1 MVHMKLSSKINSVF
15 IILLLLIAVSCSTT
29 KNIYIEI
36 PLKAEKE
43 IPERIQS
50 LALINRT
57 VNDQYTDIKSDS
69 LQKMFYIQNFR
80 LDTTIYDLSA
90 VDTML
95 NATGELLYESGRF
108 DFVIPQNRFLD
119 AQKNSFFTSTM
130 PWEEVKSLCETF
142 QTDAVLSIDMYSTRI
157 VTNYKTDNYF
167 NTEFN
172 QFVSAS
178 VAQMAVIYEVLFRMY
193 DPIEEKIVVT
203 EFFKDTLAWED
214 AATSARELF
223 QHFTP
228 VKQALA
234 EAGIAAALDFSEK
247 ISPTWRE
254 ETRPFYVKGDDNLK
268 SAGILIDNG
277 QWDQAIALWTKTV
290 EQAGSKNI
298 KSKAQL
304 NIAIAYEIQGDI
316 ENAISWALKSYE
328 TMYRPITYQYLELLE
343 KRKKELEKLKQ

>member
-1 MVHMKLSSKINSVF
+1 MKIASKINSVF
-15 IILLLLIAVSCSTT
+15 IVFLFLLAVSCTST

-57 VNDQYTDIKSDS
+57 VNNEYTDLKSDS
-69 LQKMFYIQNFR
+69 LQKMFYTHNFR

-90 VDTML
+90 IDTML
-95 NATGELLYESGRF
+95 NATGELLFESGRF
-108 DFVIPQNRFLD
+108 DFVIPKNRFLE

-130 PWEEVKSLCETF
+130 PWEEVKTLCETF

-157 VTNYKTDNYF
+157 VTNYKTEDYF
-167 NTEFN
+167 NPEFN

-178 VAQMAVIYEVLFRMY
+178 IAQMGVIYEALFRMY
-193 DPIEEKIVVT
+193 DPLEEKIVAT
-203 EFFKDTLAWED
+203 EFFKDTLVWED
-214 AATSARELF
+214 SDNSASELF
-223 QHFTP
+223 RHFTP

-234 EAGIAAALDFSEK
+234 EAGIAAALDFAEK
-247 ISPTWRE
+247 ISPSWRE

-268 SAGILIDNG
+268 SAGTLIDSARWNE
-277 QWDQAIALWTKTV
+277 AIALWKKTV
-290 EQAGSKNI
+290 EETGSKST